1 MIKMK
6 YQMPS
11 EESVETMTRVQSI
24 TTTIIEEDCTIEML
38 AETAKMLHDQNYDL
52 DISIKVKVPK

>member
-11 EESVETMTRVQSI
+11 EESVETMTRVQTI
-24 TTTIIEEDCTIEML
+24 TTTIIEEDCTIETL

>member
-1 MIKMK
+1 MIKLK

-11 EESVETMTRVQSI
+11 EESIESASRVQVM
-24 TTTIIEEDCTIEML
+24 TTTIIEEDCSIETL
-38 AETAKMLHDQNYDL
+38 AATAQMLHDQNYDL

>member
-1 MIKMK
+1 MIKLK

-11 EESVETMTRVQSI
+11 EESVGDDDKVKVM
-24 TTTIIEEDCTIEML
+24 TTTIIDEDCSIESL
-38 AETAKMLHDQNYDL
+38 AATAQMLHDQNYDL

>member
-6 YQMPS
+6 YQMPA
-11 EESVETMTRVQSI
+11 EEAIESTTRRQLM
-24 TTTIIEEDCTIEML
+24 TTIVEEEDCTIEML

-52 DISIKVKVPK
+52 DVTIRVKVPK